1 MRYPDSVPQCGEYLR
16 LTIPFL
22 AQKKLPAHPLNYA
35 LGFEMVSASNSA
47 LSAAFAELVKDGD
60 TLTAKQSQELYND
73 HIGQPGAEQA
83 AATNAAVGEVLGA
96 TQNLVAGFA
105 AQGSQYQA
113 SLEREEPRLSHCSTP
128 AQLREVIATLV
139 VDTQSMRRANEA
151 MSDSLAEHVRQIAD
165 LREQLDTSLE
175 AAKTDALTG
184 LHNRGAFD
192 DSLQNEIEAAEVAG
206 WPLALVMV
214 DIDHFKKIND
224 TMGHLFGDKVIKA
237 VARAIVK
244 QTRGQ
249 DIAARIG
256 GEEFAVILP
265 DTDELGA
272 RVVAE
277 NIRRAVEK
285 IILRKASDNER
296 LASVTLSGGVARL
309 EDDDT
314 GESLLQRAD
323 DALYQAKNGGRN
335 QVALSCAA

>member
-1 MRYPDSVPQCGEYLR
+1 MRYPDSAPQCGEYLR

-22 AQKKLPAHPLNYA
+22 AQQKLPAHPLNYA

-60 TLTAKQSQELYND
+60 TLTAKQSQKLYND

-105 AQGSQYQA
+105 VQGSQYQA

-128 AQLREVIATLV
+128 AELREVIATLV

-192 DSLQNEIEAAEVAG
+192 DCLRNEIEAAEVAE

-314 GESLLQRAD
+314 GESLFQRAD
-323 DALYQAKNGGRN
+323 DALYQAKHGGRN